1 MGGLRDIICPN
12 RVWFFLRRE
21 FFFDYLLCFSAIVN
35 VFLWQK
41 RVQQT
46 TSSSKY
52 IRLWSQWTN
61 NIFGIKREKKKYSG
75 GNSTNL
81 RLFMFNQCSLF
92 FFFKKKSGEISTLGG
107 FGLSYIYVFI
117 RFFVVVV
124 AYAVVVFFVFKLF
137 VVDFYVYIIY
147 KWFYFAH
154 FFLSTT
160 KTKPKTKRIQNIL
173 YLFYFSVNYDSALIW
188 IKGTWYNNIK

>member
-1 MGGLRDIICPN
+1 MKSMNKQHIWDK
-12 RVWFFLRRE
+12 E
-21 FFFDYLLCFSAIVN
+21 
-35 VFLWQK
+35 
-41 RVQQT
+41 
-46 TSSSKY
+46 
-52 IRLWSQWTN
+52 
-61 NIFGIKREKKKYSG
+61 REKKIQRWKFNKSEVIYVQS
-75 GNSTNL
+75 
-81 RLFMFNQCSLF
+81 MFIVL
-92 FFFKKKSGEISTLGG
+92 FFKKK
-107 FGLSYIYVFI
+107 I
-117 RFFVVVV
+117 RWNFNTRWFWFELYLRFHSFFVVVV

-137 VVDFYVYIIY
+137 VVDFYVYIIC